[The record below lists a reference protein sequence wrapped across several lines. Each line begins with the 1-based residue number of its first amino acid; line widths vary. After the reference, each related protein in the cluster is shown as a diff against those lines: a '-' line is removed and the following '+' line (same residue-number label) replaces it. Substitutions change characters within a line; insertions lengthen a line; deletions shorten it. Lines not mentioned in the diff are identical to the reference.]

1 MVLGV
6 VLWRTQINPGALAG
20 TLSSFLVPAC
30 TLCLFRRLLP
40 RRILA
45 RIRRRTLLCRGNA
58 HQRQRDYYTQPCTH
72 IDILQPL
79 YSRPKAFILARLFD
93 PRAAHMLVLSCVLTG
108 GSAARN
114 PSKVAFPHPARLCVE
129 SCPHPH

>member
-45 RIRRRTLLCRGNA
+45 RIRRRTLLCRGNT
-58 HQRQRDYYTQPCTH
+58 HQRQRDYHTQPCTH

-79 YSRPKAFILARLFD
+79 YSRPKAFILPRLFA
-93 PRAAHMLVLSCVLTG
+93 PRRCSHSLVVLCSYWRISG
-108 GSAARN
+108 AKPNECFVSSSR
-114 PSKVAFPHPARLCVE
+114 
-129 SCPHPH
+129 